1 MSYPTGI
8 NNDKKTEKLVCP
20 NAPKITIKPE
30 KKKIPY
36 INVIENDDSFSSEE
50 QKEKP
55 INNAIAQKIEEDDR
69 YEDDD
74 SFDSYD
80 KETKSESKTNKKGK
94 EELKNFHEDN
104 VESFS

>member
-1 MSYPTGI
+1 MSYLTAI
-8 NNDKKTEKLVCP
+8 NKDKKAEKLVCP

-55 INNAIAQKIEEDDR
+55 ISKAIAQKIERDDK

-74 SFDSYD
+74 SFDSCD
-80 KETKSESKTNKKGK
+80 KETKSESRTNKKGK
-94 EELKNFHEDN
+94 EQLKKFQEDN

>member
-1 MSYPTGI
+1 MSYLTGN
-8 NNDKKTEKLVCP
+8 NNDKKNEKLECP

-55 INNAIAQKIEEDDR
+55 ISKTIPKNIEEDDR
-69 YEDDD
+69 YDDDD
-74 SFDSYD
+74 SFDSCD
-80 KETKSESKTNKKGK
+80 KETKSESGNIKKGK
-94 EELKNFHEDN
+94 EELKNFQEDN
-104 VESFS
+104 AESFS